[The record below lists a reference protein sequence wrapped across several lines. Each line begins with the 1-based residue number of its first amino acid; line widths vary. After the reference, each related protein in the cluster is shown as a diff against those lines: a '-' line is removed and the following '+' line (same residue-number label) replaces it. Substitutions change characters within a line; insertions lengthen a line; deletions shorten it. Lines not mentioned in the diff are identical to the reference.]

1 MKKLILIA
9 AAWMVAV
16 GAFAQ
21 GQFLFTNRD
30 AASGVDA
37 RFFLPTDAAG
47 TSSVGAGY
55 AITLFGGPAGGTLT
69 QIATDTFRATPAAG
83 VGYVLPITVTV
94 PGVVPGG
101 AADIRVAIT
110 GPGIAPYS
118 QIFNKTSTGAA
129 FTLGGDTIT
138 PPTLP
143 MGTAAIGLTLVPE
156 PTTLALAGLGL
167 GALLMIRRRR

>member
-9 AAWMVAV
+9 AAWLVAV

-37 RFFLPTDAAG
+37 RFVLSTDAAG

-55 AITLFGGPAGGTLT
+55 TVTLFGGPAGGTLT
-69 QIATDTFRATPAAG
+69 QIGTDTFRATPAAG

-101 AADIRVAIT
+101 AADIRVDVAGPNIT
-110 GPGIAPYS
+110 PYS
-118 QIFNKTSTGAA
+118 QVSRKEIY
-129 FTLGGDTIT
+129 
-138 PPTLP
+138 
-143 MGTAAIGLTLVPE
+143 E
-156 PTTLALAGLGL
+156 RE
-167 GALLMIRRRR
+167 RRAPG

>member
-37 RFFLPTDAAG
+37 RFMLPSDAAG

-55 AITLFGGPAGGTLT
+55 NITLFGGPAGGTLA
-69 QIATDTFRATPAAG
+69 QIGTDTFRSTPAAG

-94 PGVVPGG
+94 PGVAPAA
-101 AADIRVAIT
+101 AADIRVDIT
-110 GPGIAPYS
+110 DPSGAKVYS
-118 QIFNKTSTGAA
+118 QIFNKNAAGTGA

-143 MGTAAIGLTLVPE
+143 MGNVAITLVPE